1 MTARTV
7 PVHLYVRPGLRRVGD
22 RLLVRGWLAITIGTS
37 IVSWRVLDPAE
48 LAHEFEHVRQWRRHG
63 TAAYVA
69 RYALAS
75 LRAVLAGGDWY
86 RDNAFEREA
95 REAARRATP
104 ASVTGSPVTVG
115 AAPCTVPR
123 RAPPA

>member
-1 MTARTV
+1 MDPAVTARPA
-7 PVHLYVRPGLRRVGD
+7 PVHLYVRPRLRRLGD
-22 RLLVRGWLAITIGTS
+22 RLLVRGWLAITIGRS

-48 LAHEFEHVRQWRRHG
+48 LAHELEHVRQWQRHG
-63 TAAYVA
+63 AAGYVA

-95 REAARRATP
+95 REAARRATL
-104 ASVTGSPVTVG
+104 
-115 AAPCTVPR
+115 
-123 RAPPA
+123 